1 MIGRNLRIAGAALLA
16 GVLSASLPAEAQVSD
31 DVVKIGILNDQS
43 GLFADLAGPGSVE
56 AARMAVADFG
66 GTVLGKPIE
75 VIAGDHQ
82 NKPDI
87 GAALARKWYNIDK
100 VDVIL
105 DIPNSG
111 VALAIQQVTK
121 EKNKLVIF
129 SSAAVSISPARLV
142 RRTASIGH
150 LIPMLSRAAL
160 ARRS

>member
-87 GAALARKWYNIDK
+87 GAALARKWYDIDK

-129 SSAAVSISPARLV
+129 SSAAVSDSHRQGLFAERHPLGI
-142 RRTASIGH
+142 
-150 LIPMLSRAAL
+150 
-160 ARRS
+160 